1 MKHRENKVPQATK
14 GRGSRKNPNNEK
26 RKMTIAQYHRD
37 LAEEYRK
44 VKMPDHYEE
53 LAEKHIAEA
62 ERLEGLV
69 YQVLNGEREQ

>member
-1 MKHRENKVPQATK
+1 MKHRENKVPQAMK
-14 GRGSRKNPNNEK
+14 GRGSRKNSNNDR

-37 LAEEYRK
+37 LADDYRK